1 MRRNRKTL
9 KFIIYSLE
17 NKFVIV
23 LSFLPDINLA
33 VANIKK
39 PWDLALHFIRSELS
53 PASENLAHLDAMK
66 TGGCSGSSFLGLETR

>member
-9 KFIIYSLE
+9 KFMLYSLE

-23 LSFLPDINLA
+23 LSFVPDISLA

-39 PWDLALHFIRSELS
+39 LWDLALHFVRSEVS
-53 PASENLAHLDAMK
+53 PAS
-66 TGGCSGSSFLGLETR
+66 